1 MYSQFKKRK
10 KTTFNNYNAVR
21 TSIHLNNSTF
31 ETLSKIDLQHNL
43 LNNWEYQWIE
53 QLNELCKEPI
63 KSTPLSKNHSK
74 LIIKWWENN

>member
-31 ETLSKIDLQHNL
+31 ETLNKIDLQHNL

-53 QLNELCKEPI
+53 QLNELSPGPI
-63 KSTPLSKNHSK
+63 KSTTLKNKQNK
-74 LIIKWWENN
+74 LIVKWWENN